1 MALGECS
8 GGMQLTKRKP
18 HSERAMMELEN
29 LSQEMGE
36 ASSWGFWPGV
46 QVGFPGALVV
56 KNPPTNAGTVRDLG
70 SISGLARSP
79 EEGMATHPSIL
90 AWRIPWTEEPG
101 GVQAVGSQSR
111 TRLSDLAHTFLCCIY
126 L

>member
-1 MALGECS
+1 MALGECFEW
-8 GGMQLTKRKP
+8 MQLTKRKP

-56 KNPPTNAGTVRDLG
+56 KNPPTNAGDVRDMG
-70 SISGLARSP
+70 SVPESGR
-79 EEGMATHPSIL
+79 
-90 AWRIPWTEEPG
+90 
-101 GVQAVGSQSR
+101 
-111 TRLSDLAHTFLCCIY
+111 
-126 L
+126 